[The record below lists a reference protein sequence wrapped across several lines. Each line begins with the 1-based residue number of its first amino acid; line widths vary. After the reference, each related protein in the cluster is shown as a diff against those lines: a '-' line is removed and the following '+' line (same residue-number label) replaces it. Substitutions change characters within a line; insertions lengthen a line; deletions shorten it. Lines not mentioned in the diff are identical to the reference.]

1 MHFKSFF
8 FILFLGLLALNNTSC
23 KQERKTIKQTKV
35 SFKKDGELSIYKSST
50 DSIIKKLDIELAETE
65 YETQTGLMYRDAM
78 KPNEGM
84 LFVFKDETERFFYMK
99 NTKIPLDL
107 IYIDGNKKIVSFQ
120 KNAKPFDESSLP
132 SNKPAK
138 YVLEVNAGLTDIW
151 QLSVGDSVGFLPLK

>member
-1 MHFKSFF
+1 MFTNLKQPLNKMHFKSFF

-78 KPNEGM
+78 KPNEGI
-84 LFVFKDETERFFYMK
+84 FKKMRNRLMK
-99 NTKIPLDL
+99 AH
-107 IYIDGNKKIVSFQ
+107 Y
-120 KNAKPFDESSLP
+120 LP
-132 SNKPAK
+132 TNLQNMYWK
-138 YVLEVNAGLTDIW
+138 
-151 QLSVGDSVGFLPLK
+151 